1 MVDGADRRAGREA
14 ALSVSGVFQGSLD
27 IAAARDL
34 ARRFLADVQAVHGL
48 PVRESTTDIVQLVV
62 SELMTNADKYAP
74 GASLLALDAASGA
87 IEVSVWDSN
96 PTPPA
101 ILPPDPARIGQH
113 GLEIVIRLA
122 RGFTVHRTPL
132 GKRITAT
139 IALTD
144 DPMVSGV

>member
-1 MVDGADRRAGREA
+1 MDGADRRAGREA

-74 GASLLALDAASGA
+74 GASLLALDAAGGA

-122 RGFTVHRTPL
+122 QGFTVHRTPL

>member
-1 MVDGADRRAGREA
+1 M
-14 ALSVSGVFQGSLD
+14 SGVFQGSLD

-122 RGFTVHRTPL
+122 QGFTVHRTPL

>member
-1 MVDGADRRAGREA
+1 MDCAERRPGRGA

-34 ARRFLADVQAVHGL
+34 AQRFLADAQAVHGL
-48 PVRESTTDIVQLVV
+48 PVCRSAMDIVQLVV

-74 GASLLALDAASGA
+74 GASLLTLDVSGGT
-87 IEVSVWDSN
+87 INVSVWDSN

-101 ILPPDPARIGQH
+101 ILPHDPTRIGQH
-113 GLEIVIRLA
+113 GLEIVIKLA
-122 RGFTVHRTPL
+122 HGFTVHRTPL
-132 GKRITAT
+132 GKRITAA

-144 DPMVSGV
+144 DPLAGVL

>member
-1 MVDGADRRAGREA
+1 MNCVDRRPGRAA
-14 ALSVSGVFQGSLD
+14 ALSVSGAFQGSLD

-34 ARRFLADVQAVHGL
+34 AYRFLTDAQAVHGL
-48 PVRESTTDIVQLVV
+48 PVCEFTMDIVQLVV
-62 SELMTNADKYAP
+62 SELMTNASKYAP
-74 GASLLALDAASGA
+74 GASLLTLDAGNGT

-101 ILPPDPARIGQH
+101 ILPPDPTRIGQH
-113 GLEIVIRLA
+113 GLEIVIKLA
-122 RGFTVHRTPL
+122 HSFAIHRTPL

-144 DPMVSGV
+144 DPLNSGL

>member
-1 MVDGADRRAGREA
+1 MDGADRRAGREA

-122 RGFTVHRTPL
+122 QGFTVHRTPL

-144 DPMVSGV
+144 NPLVSGV

>member
-1 MVDGADRRAGREA
+1 MDCADRRADRQT

-34 ARRFLADVQAVHGL
+34 AHRFLADVRAVHDL
-48 PVRESTTDIVQLVV
+48 PVRESTTDVVQLVV
-62 SELMTNADKYAP
+62 SELLTNADKYAP
-74 GASLLALDAASGA
+74 GASLLALDAADGA

-101 ILPPDPARIGQH
+101 ILPPDPTRIGQH
-113 GLEIVIRLA
+113 GLEIVVRLA
-122 RGFTVHRTPL
+122 QGFTVHRTPL

-144 DPMVSGV
+144 DPLTGGL

>member
-1 MVDGADRRAGREA
+1 M
-14 ALSVSGVFQGSLD
+14 SGVFQGSLD

-122 RGFTVHRTPL
+122 QGFTVHRTPL

-144 DPMVSGV
+144 DPLVSGV

>member
-1 MVDGADRRAGREA
+1 MDCAERRPGREA

-34 ARRFLADVQAVHGL
+34 AHRFLADAQAVHGL
-48 PVRESTTDIVQLVV
+48 PVRRSAMDIVQLVV

-74 GASLLALDAASGA
+74 GASLLALDARDGT

-101 ILPPDPARIGQH
+101 ILPPDPTRIGQH
-113 GLEIVIRLA
+113 GLEIVIKLA
-122 RGFTVHRTPL
+122 HSFTVHRTPL
-132 GKRITAT
+132 GKRITAA
-139 IALTD
+139 IALAD
-144 DPMVSGV
+144 DPLVSGL